1 MLKQARIKTR
11 DKSRQANKS
20 GNGQA
25 KSKMLINRLSPGE
38 KAKKSKQHWETNTRK
53 NAMNWQTTRGKHGL
67 RHTMEGGL
75 MRRR

>member
-20 GNGQA
+20 GNDQA

-38 KAKKSKQHWETNTRK
+38 KAKKILKNTGKQT
-53 NAMNWQTTRGKHGL
+53 QGK
-67 RHTMEGGL
+67 TQ
-75 MRRR
+75 